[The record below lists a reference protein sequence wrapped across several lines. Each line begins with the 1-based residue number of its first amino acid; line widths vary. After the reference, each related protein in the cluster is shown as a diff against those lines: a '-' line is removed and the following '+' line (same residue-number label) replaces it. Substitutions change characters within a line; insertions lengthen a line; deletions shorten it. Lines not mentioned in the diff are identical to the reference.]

1 MVTLSFIDWIV
12 IILFFI
18 LIAYVGKWAS
28 SQVKSEEDYLL
39 GSKSLGKLPT
49 ALSTAATDFGGS
61 SLIGAAGLAY
71 TTGIAGA
78 WWNWSAVPAWIILGL
93 TLAKGFRKLGLTTV
107 PEFLEKR
114 YSKNTRVI
122 SAFLYLAGQTVS
134 ITAQTVVAA
143 IAITT
148 LTGIPQTYTYILA
161 TVLFVAYTA
170 AGGLLAV
177 VWTDVIEYFV
187 LMFGVIIM
195 LPLSIAKAGGVSNII
210 ATVPASFWDP
220 GAMGVMEPAAW
231 VVLCFFAYS
240 TNQHVVQRLFA
251 AKDESTARFA
261 YVFTG
266 INFIF
271 YGFFVAV
278 LGITAAVIAPGLA
291 NADMAVP
298 VLIQKVL
305 PVGIRG
311 LLLASIL
318 AATMSTSSSK
328 LNSCATIF
336 YVDIYKRVISNKKRT
351 EKEGI
356 LIARI
361 TTVAIAVVS
370 LLFSKVL
377 TGVVSI
383 IVLSSLIY
391 SAGIFFP
398 LIMGM
403 KNKRVNQYGAIAS
416 IILGGGFAVISK
428 FYLYKHVGGF
438 FGGLHPMFAG
448 AVSSLILLLAVS
460 YATPAPPKEK
470 FAFIDGLDESKLTS
484 KY

>member
-1 MVTLSFIDWIV
+1 MVALSFIDWIV

-28 SQVKSEEDYLL
+28 SKVKSEEDYLI

-71 TTGIAGA
+71 TAGIAGA

-107 PEFLEKR
+107 PEFLERR
-114 YSKNTRVI
+114 YSVKTRVV
-122 SAFLYLAGQTVS
+122 AALLYLGGQTVS

-143 IAITT
+143 LAITT
-148 LTGIPQTYTYILA
+148 LTGIPQHYTYIIA
-161 TVLFVAYTA
+161 TVLFVTYTA
-170 AGGLLAV
+170 AGGLVAV

-195 LPLSIAKAGGVSNII
+195 MPLAISKAGGMSHIMQ
-210 ATVPASFWDP
+210 TVPASFWDL
-220 GAMGVMEPAAW
+220 GAMGTMEPAAW
-231 VVLCFFAYS
+231 IALCFFAYS

-251 AKDESTARFA
+251 SKDESTARFA
-261 YVFTG
+261 YIFTG
-266 INFIF
+266 VNFIF
-271 YGFFVAV
+271 YGLIVAV
-278 LGITAAVIAPGLA
+278 LGIAASVIAPNLSDP
-291 NADMAVP
+291 DMAVP
-298 VLIQKVL
+298 VLIQQVL

-336 YVDIYKRVISNKKRT
+336 HVDIYKRLIRKDIS

-356 LIARI
+356 FVARV
-361 TTVAIAVVS
+361 TTVVIALIS
-370 LLFSKVL
+370 LLFSKIL

-391 SAGIFFP
+391 SAGVFFP
-398 LIMGM
+398 LILGM
-403 KNKRVNQYGAIAS
+403 RNKKVNAYGATSA
-416 IILGGGFAVISK
+416 IILGGGFAVLSK

-448 AVSSLILLLAVS
+448 SIASLLLLLIVS
-460 YATPAPPKEK
+460 KLTPAPSPDKY
-470 FAFIDGLDESKLTS
+470 AFIESLNEEELT
-484 KY
+484 KKF